1 MKSWKSYAAGVFT
14 ACLIF
19 GLIGS
24 ASARIG
30 KITREVEYR
39 NIQVS
44 LDGKTLDL
52 RNAAGEKVEPFMFD
66 GTNYLPV
73 RALAEALGLTVRW
86 DGARATVVLTT
97 PNAAV
102 QENGSYIGED
112 AAKNIALSHAGLTA
126 SQVTFLSARLDYEHG
141 KARYE
146 VEFYSAQQEY
156 DYEIDALS
164 GEILSFDHEAER
176 RTTAQISTDGATIG
190 EERAKSIALSHAGK
204 TASQVTGLRAE
215 LERDHGRMIYEV
227 EFHIGRTEYNYEI
240 DASSGEVVSYE
251 LDDD

>member
-1 MKSWKSYAAGVFT
+1 MKSLKSYAAGIFT

-24 ASARIG
+24 VSAKVG

-39 NIQVS
+39 NIKVS

-73 RALAEALGLTVRW
+73 RALAEALGLRVSW
-86 DGARATVVLTT
+86 DGANATVVLTT
-97 PNAAV
+97 PTAAA
-102 QENGSYIGED
+102 SYIGEA
-112 AAKNIALSHAGLTA
+112 AAKRVALSHAGL
-126 SQVTFLSARLDYEHG
+126 SENEVTFLSVRLDYERG
-141 KARYE
+141 KAIYE
-146 VEFYSAQQEY
+146 TEFQSGQKEY

-164 GEILSFDHEAER
+164 GEIVSFDHEAER
-176 RTTAQISTDGATIG
+176 RNAATNGQSAASDANIG
-190 EERAKSIALSHAGK
+190 EERAKAVALSHAGR
-204 TASQVTGLRAE
+204 TENQVTGLRVE
-215 LERDHGRMIYEV
+215 LERDRGRMIYEV
-227 EFHIGRTEYNYEI
+227 EFRVGRTEYNYEI
-240 DASSGEVVSYE
+240 DASDGEIVSYE